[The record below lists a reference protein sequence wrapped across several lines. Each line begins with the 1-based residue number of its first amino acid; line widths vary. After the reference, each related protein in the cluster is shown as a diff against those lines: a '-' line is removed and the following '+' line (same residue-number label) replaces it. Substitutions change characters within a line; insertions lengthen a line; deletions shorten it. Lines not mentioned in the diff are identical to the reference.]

1 MSEQHDHN
9 HSKHHHHHDHDA
21 KQKPALEHGHDHDH
35 DTGAE
40 ELATLT
46 SVGIDI
52 GSSTSHLMFS
62 RLRVGY
68 PSFQRRQPEVLSRKV
83 ISRSRVLLTPFT
95 GDWMI
100 QPEPLRELIR
110 SGFEEAGLTPDD
122 VDTGAVI
129 ITGQAARRANARKI
143 AELFSDYAGRFVC
156 ATAGARLET
165 VLAANGSGA
174 VHLSRE
180 KGLNLLNVDIGG
192 GTTKVALVSRGRL
205 LDTAAFNIGARLAAA
220 GDDGR
225 VIRLEDT
232 GVQLLESLGRRVSLG
247 DALDGET
254 RSLMAK
260 TMAELL
266 LRMLRQEDPPWGD
279 FVVVPFAQRFSLA
292 DIDGVLF
299 SGGVSEYIYGREPV
313 TFGDLGPILGQ
324 EIRKQMQL
332 QGLRVLEA
340 QEGLRATVIGASQ
353 YSIQM
358 SGETIYIPNG
368 DSLPLRNLRVFPV
381 GVDWERPVT
390 ERAEKALLAMVRA
403 IDPEVKDDPFAL
415 AVATPPFLGYGSA
428 LELAE
433 GIRRALLALE
443 PDERPRALI
452 FQQNIGQVIGK
463 TISNDFKLPCIDEVS
478 LSELD
483 FVDIGQPVDGEGFV
497 PVVVKSLA
505 FGS

>member
-1 MSEQHDHN
+1 MSDQHDH
-9 HSKHHHHHDHDA
+9 KHGHEHDHPHDA
-21 KQKPALEHGHDHDH
+21 KSPPAHEHGHDHDH

-40 ELATLT
+40 ELTTLT

-52 GSSTSHLMFS
+52 GSSTSHLIFS

-68 PSFQRRQPEVLSRKV
+68 PSFQRRQPQVLDRKV

-95 GDWMI
+95 ADWAI

-110 SGFEEAGLTPDD
+110 TGFEDAGLTPNDI
-122 VDTGAVI
+122 DTGAVI

-174 VHLSRE
+174 VHVSRE
-180 KGLNLLNVDIGG
+180 RGINLLNVDVGG
-192 GTTKVALVSRGRL
+192 GTTKVALIARGRL
-205 LDTAAFNIGARLAAA
+205 LDTAAFNIGARLVAC

-225 VIRLEDT
+225 VSRLEDT
-232 GVQLLESLGRRVSLG
+232 GGKLLESLGRRISLG
-247 DALDGET
+247 DELDGET

-260 TMAELL
+260 KMAELL
-266 LRMLRQEDPPWGD
+266 LKMLRQEKPPWDD
-279 FVVVPFAQRFSLA
+279 FTVVPFSQSFSLA

-299 SGGVSEYIYGREPV
+299 SGGVSEYIYGREAV
-313 TFGDLGPILGQ
+313 TFGDLGPLLGQ
-324 EIRKQMQL
+324 EIRKQTQL
-332 QGLRVLEA
+332 QGLRILET

-353 YSIQM
+353 YSIQL
-358 SGETIYIPNG
+358 SGETIYVP
-368 DSLPLRNLRVFPV
+368 DRECLPLRNLRVFPV

-390 ERAEKALLAMVRA
+390 ERAQKALLAMVRA
-403 IDPEVKDDPFAL
+403 IDPEVKGDPFAL
-415 AVATPPFLGYGSA
+415 AIATPPFLGYGSA

-433 GIRRALLALE
+433 GIRKALLALR
-443 PDERPRALI
+443 PDERPQALI

-463 TISNDFKLPCIDEVS
+463 TLSNDFKLPCIDEVS

-483 FVDIGQPVDGEGFV
+483 FIDIGQPVDGEGFV

-505 FGS
+505 FGA